1 MSNATFRTS
10 AWASCVALSLWA
22 MPAFADIGTERVGV
36 ATAVNAS
43 TEGQPPGGERRPLVV
58 GVDIASGEQIDTDLS
73 GQAQLLFLDGSSIT
87 IGNRA
92 SVVIDDFV
100 FNPESRQGQ
109 LSMALGRGLMRF
121 VGGFLSKTG
130 SVSVRTPTALLGIR
144 GAIVLIEVAPDSG
157 RTTATLLFGDH
168 VTITGLFGAT
178 EVIKRIGESSSIG
191 ASGIPS
197 PPRRIKSHELKPFNQ
212 ALETQTA
219 TTVAMTS
226 GSTKTPSP
234 VGSADPDANA
244 GVANSAQ
251 LQTLAGKMQSVI
263 GSADLDATAGAANS
277 AQLQTLAG
285 KMESVIG
292 SADLDATTGATN
304 SAQLQTVAGKMESVV
319 ASAGVTG
326 SAGVASPAQLATLA
340 EKIEASLPSLDNRAN
355 PAVPGVMPLAK
366 SMIDAAVAQ
375 TLAPTASA
383 SGPNPTD
390 LRLAVQNVLSK
401 SHLVAT
407 GQPSGSIPGLS
418 AGLGKPPVMR
428 PSPLPSPPGP

>member
-1 MSNATFRTS
+1 
-10 AWASCVALSLWA
+10 
-22 MPAFADIGTERVGV
+22 
-36 ATAVNAS
+36 
-43 TEGQPPGGERRPLVV
+43 
-58 GVDIASGEQIDTDLS
+58 
-73 GQAQLLFLDGSSIT
+73 
-87 IGNRA
+87 
-92 SVVIDDFV
+92 
-100 FNPESRQGQ
+100 
-109 LSMALGRGLMRF
+109 MALGRGLMRF

-326 SAGVASPAQLATLA
+326 SAGVASPAQLQTVAGKMESVVASAGVTGSAGVASPAQLATLAEKMESIVASAGVTGSAGVASPAQLATLA